1 MRTRTFINDP
11 ETLLKQGQKIVSSSN
26 DSKYIYRVTLVN
38 LLLAGKMTSSELSTL
53 SGVPERTLR
62 TWVKTADEDGFEQL
76 RAVKQEGRPRR
87 LNANQTAEIKDTLN
101 RDPSDYGYKVW
112 DGPSLSSYI
121 KGTYDIDLGVRQCQR
136 LFHELGFSL
145 IRPQTYPSIGEQN
158 QEERDG
164 FKKN

>member
-38 LLLAGKMTSSELSTL
+38 LLLAGKMTSAELSTL

-121 KGTYDIDLGVRQCQR
+121 KPKIPPKIEPYFEDT
-136 LFHELGFSL
+136 
-145 IRPQTYPSIGEQN
+145 PKTT
-158 QEERDG
+158 
-164 FKKN
+164 

>member
-1 MRTRTFINDP
+1 MRTRTFINDT

-38 LLLAGKMTSSELSTL
+38 LLLAGKMTSAELSTL

-62 TWVKTADEDGFEQL
+62 TWVKIADEDGFEQL

-87 LNANQTAEIKDTLN
+87 LSVDQTAKIKDALS

-121 KGTYDIDLGVRQCQR
+121 KYNFPKSLYYTADFLGLPLFLLTGCGT
-136 LFHELGFSL
+136 S
-145 IRPQTYPSIGEQN
+145 PS
-158 QEERDG
+158 
-164 FKKN
+164 KPSCVSTLT